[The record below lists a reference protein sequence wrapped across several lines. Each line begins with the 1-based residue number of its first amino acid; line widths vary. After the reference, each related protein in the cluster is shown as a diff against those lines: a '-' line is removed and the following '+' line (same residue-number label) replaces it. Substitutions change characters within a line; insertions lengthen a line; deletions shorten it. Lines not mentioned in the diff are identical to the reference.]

1 MASDQRVICVTGA
14 TSGIGKAT
22 ALRFLREGWKVIAA
36 GRRRERLAEIALE
49 AGADF
54 LPLPLDVSDRDA
66 VRAAFASIPP
76 AFRPIDVLVNN
87 AGGAIGL
94 DSAMNASLDD
104 WEAMVNTNVKGVL
117 YCTRAVVGD
126 MAARGS
132 GFIVNVSSIAAY
144 TAYAGANVYGGT
156 KAFVSQFSRNL
167 RSDLHGTGV
176 RVSNIEPGM
185 LESEF
190 STVRFKGDS
199 AKAGSVYE
207 GSEPLTPDD
216 LADIIYYVVNT
227 PPRVNIGRLQ
237 VMPVCQSETGTQV
250 YRKKK

>member
-66 VRAAFASIPP
+66 VRAAFASIPT

-87 AGGAIGL
+87 AGSAIGL

-104 WEAMVNTNVKGVL
+104 WEAMVNANVKGVL
-117 YCTRAVVGD
+117 YCTKAVVGD

-132 GFIVNVSSIAAY
+132 GFIVNISSIAAY

-199 AKAGSVYE
+199 AKADSVYE
-207 GSEPLTPDD
+207 GAEPLTPDD